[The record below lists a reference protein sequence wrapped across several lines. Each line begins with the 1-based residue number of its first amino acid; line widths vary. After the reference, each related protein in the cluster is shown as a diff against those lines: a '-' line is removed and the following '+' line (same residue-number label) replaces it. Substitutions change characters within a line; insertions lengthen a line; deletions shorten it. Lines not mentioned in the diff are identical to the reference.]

1 MSLVRKTFVTALAV
15 ATASAVL
22 AGCGG
27 GDGGTGG
34 GGSAAPE
41 VTSLT
46 VFMPNYVLTD
56 YLKTRF
62 AEFTKDTGIEIKL
75 TTAGD
80 DQLDDQYKVAFNAR
94 SSEIDVLNF
103 RPMQNTQ
110 LFGQNGWLEDLTP
123 YLTAAPAEYQADDLQ
138 PGTMEAVTVDGA
150 VVAIPSTTER
160 QILYYRKDLLAAA
173 GLAVPETFEDL
184 QAAVEKLHNPDGGVY
199 GFVGRGA
206 VSAAVTQL
214 SSFLYGFGGDWT
226 DGDKGTVDSEA
237 AIKAYEFYG
246 GLLRE
251 YGPPGTQDMSWQ
263 QSLPIFAQGKA
274 AFYPEGDSFF
284 TNFLDESQSVV
295 KDSVGFAV
303 IPAGPA
309 GHRPYNVPNTAFGV
323 SAFSEKKE
331 AAWKFIQWATSP
343 EMALAL
349 QTEGVPQAR
358 NSAWA
363 DDEVNKKFP
372 EDLRAVIVKS
382 IETGVSH
389 DRPQVREVSMS
400 REIVGKPLIVAQNG
414 GDVAPAAQQA
424 AVELTELI
432 AQG

>member
-1 MSLVRKTFVTALAV
+1 MPIARKLVVAALAV
-15 ATASAVL
+15 AAASSALV
-22 AGCGG
+22 GCGS
-27 GDGGTGG
+27 GDS
-34 GGSAAPE
+34 SAAN
-41 VTSLT
+41 VSSIT

-62 AEFTKDTGIEIKL
+62 SEFTKDTGIEIKL

-94 SSEIDVLNF
+94 SSDIDVINF

-110 LFGQNGWLEDLTP
+110 LFAQNGWLADLSA
-123 YLTAAPAEYQADDLQ
+123 YLKAAPESYKADDLQ
-138 PGTMEAVTVDGA
+138 QNTMEAVTVNGA

-160 QILYYRKDLLAAA
+160 QILYYRKDLLQKA
-173 GLAVPETFEDL
+173 GIEVPKTTDEL
-184 QAAVEKLHNPDGGVY
+184 LAAVKKVHDPDNGVY
-199 GFVGRGA
+199 GFVGRGG
-206 VSAAVTQL
+206 VSAAVTQM

-226 DGDKGTVDSEA
+226 DGDKGAVDSEA

-246 GLLRE
+246 GLLRD

-284 TNFLDESQSVV
+284 TNFLDAKQSVIAD
-295 KDSVGFAV
+295 KVGYAV
-303 IPAGPA
+303 IPAGTA
-309 GHRPYNVPNTAFGV
+309 GAHPYNVPNTAFGV
-323 SAFSEKKE
+323 SAFSAKKE

-349 QTEGVPQAR
+349 QAKGVPQAR

-363 DDEVNKKFP
+363 DDTANKSFP
-372 EDLRAVIVKS
+372 EELRTVILQS

-389 DRPQVREVSMS
+389 DRPQVREVSMA

-414 GDVAPAAQQA
+414 GDVATAAKQA
-424 AVELTELI
+424 AVDLTSLI